1 MFEKRLNIVLD
12 LDNTLVFGLEYTILK
27 NNRNVFEVFDKSLK
41 YADFID
47 PLTKISL
54 YRIYA
59 RPYLKEFLDFLFKNF
74 NVSVFTAADKDY
86 AQFVINNFILTKER
100 KDKGYKLDF
109 IFYRYHF
116 NLSVT
121 MYNKAKNLE
130 MLWNYYKFYCFFPC
144 NTLIVDDLEDVIKSN
159 PNNSIQAKYF
169 SIYNRGN
176 INFDALNDD
185 DLLRVK
191 YIIQL
196 INYNY
201 NYNECVKNFVLNK
214 IENKLN

>member
-12 LDNTLVFGLEYTILK
+12 LDNTLVFALDYSVLK

-41 YADFID
+41 HADFFD
-47 PLTKISL
+47 NLTKVGL

-59 RPYLKEFLDFLFKNF
+59 RPYLKDFLDFLFKNF

-100 KDKGYKLDF
+100 REKGHKLDF

-144 NTLIVDDLEDVIKSN
+144 NTLIIDDLEDVIKSN

-176 INFDALNDD
+176 VNFDALNDD
-185 DLLRVK
+185 DLQRVK

-196 INYNY
+196 INY